1 VVDFLEIGSC
11 KLFSQAGFKLLPFW
25 HDKHCH
31 TRLRVLPKQ
40 KKKKKGEKE
49 METLEIQISLSQI
62 KNTVK
67 SHFIPA
73 HWKTEIQ
80 DLKTK

>member
-1 VVDFLEIGSC
+1 LSYKVKSFA
-11 KLFSQAGFKLLPFW
+11 QA
-25 HDKHCH
+25 
-31 TRLRVLPKQ
+31 